1 MKISS
6 ISQWLVNYLPNGHP
20 ADIFFTDLANRL
32 LQAGVR
38 IDRMGLFVTTP
49 HPTVF
54 GRRFVW
60 KKGKGIKIIDAP
72 QATSRFEIYINSPVY
87 EVRHKGHDVHFNLD
101 APKFDGEYSVYEELR
116 NYGMRDYFIQ
126 ALPFMGGNVEAI
138 SYATS
143 VKGGF
148 SDDELTIFEEIRMP
162 VARIVEIFAL
172 NRMAKN
178 ILNAYV
184 GRGTGERILK
194 GKIHLGDSDKIN
206 AVILFCDLRRSSLL
220 TEQYGSE
227 EFIHILNDFFS
238 STAGVVLNNGGD
250 VLRFIGDAFLAIFP
264 IDDGKDSD
272 IIAAQQALNSAI
284 EANDALK
291 KIQNIELSAGFGL
304 HMGEVVYGN
313 IGTPERLEFTVIG
326 AAANEAARIEGKCN
340 ELGHNI
346 LVSEKFASRIT
357 GQKLQDLGLHEFK
370 NISKE
375 IRLFTVA

>member
-1 MKISS
+1 MKINS
-6 ISQWLVNYLPNGHP
+6 ISQWLLNYLPNGQP
-20 ADIFFTDLANRL
+20 TDIFFTDFADRL

-38 IDRMGLFVTTP
+38 IDRMVLFVTTP

-60 KKGKGIKIIDAP
+60 QKGKGVKIIDAP
-72 QATSRFEIYINSPVY
+72 QATSRFDIYINSPVY
-87 EVRHKGHDVHFNLD
+87 EVRHKGYDIHFDLD
-101 APKFDGEYSVYEELR
+101 APKLDGEYSVYGELR
-116 NYGMRDYFIQ
+116 NDGMRDYFIQ
-126 ALPFMGGNVEAI
+126 ALPFMGGNIEAI

-143 VKGGF
+143 VKDGF
-148 SDDELTIFEEIRMP
+148 SDAELTIFKEIRMP
-162 VARIVEIFAL
+162 LARIVEIFAL
-172 NRMAKN
+172 NRVAKN
-178 ILNAYV
+178 SLNANV

-220 TEQYGSE
+220 AEQYGSE
-227 EFIHILNDFFS
+227 KFIHILNDFFS

-264 IDDGKDSD
+264 INDDKDSD
-272 IIAAQQALNSAI
+272 IIAAQKALNSAI
-284 EANDALK
+284 EANKSLK
-291 KIQNIELSAGFGL
+291 KSNEVELSAGFGL

-340 ELGHNI
+340 ELGYDI
-346 LVSEKFASRIT
+346 LVSEKFSSKLT
-357 GQKLQDLGLHEFK
+357 KQKWQDLGLYKFK

-375 IRLFTVA
+375 MRLFTII